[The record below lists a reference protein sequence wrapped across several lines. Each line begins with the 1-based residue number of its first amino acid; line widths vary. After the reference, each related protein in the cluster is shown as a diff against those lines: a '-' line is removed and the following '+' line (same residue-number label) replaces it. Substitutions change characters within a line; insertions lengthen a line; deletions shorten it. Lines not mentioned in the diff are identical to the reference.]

1 MFTTGA
7 GRWLLRVLA
16 AHQPRQYISGA
27 LAGEGDLT
35 KEQLDRRVDE
45 VFADPVKRDFVLAL
59 GPTTDQDKTRRTGY
73 HNMDQ
78 FARIT
83 SLELEKITA
92 PTLVVQGSAD
102 SDVAP
107 AYSAFA
113 AASIPGAELL
123 TLDTGTTW
131 PCSPIRR
138 QPRPRRASSSS
149 CGAAS
154 GPRTRPGAR
163 R

>member
-1 MFTTGA
+1 
-7 GRWLLRVLA
+7 
-16 AHQPRQYISGA
+16 
-27 LAGEGDLT
+27 
-35 KEQLDRRVDE
+35 

-73 HNMDQ
+73 RNDLDQ

-123 TLDTGTTW
+123 TLDTGTHLALFTH
-131 PCSPIRR
+131 PAAAAAQARVVEFLRR
-138 QPRPRRASSSS
+138 R
-149 CGAAS
+149 
-154 GPRTRPGAR
+154 
-163 R
+163 